1 MNKSTWMLAAS
12 GIIAVA
18 VGGPYLL
25 IQHQAVEQV
34 PSEMQHAPIPQTSV
48 PKKIDSAPT
57 QRKLDGIGSTRELK
71 PIPITQDDAR

>member
-12 GIIAVA
+12 GVIAVT

-25 IQHQAVEQV
+25 IQHQAVEQI
-34 PSEMQHAPIPQTSV
+34 PSEMQHAPIPQTSA
-48 PKKIDSAPT
+48 PKQSDRALT

-71 PIPITQDDAR
+71 PIPITEGDAR